1 MKPFYLG
8 LFFLFLF
15 FPSISLAEEQNQYQG
30 EIDYLPKFIGAEGSP
45 FLVHLNFQG
54 SAETQYKFSLV
65 IRDQQDYSVKSQ
77 LWDDNEQNWQG
88 GYDYQNFI
96 SDENGQF
103 ETWQTLKINGEIS
116 NSGQYEIFYRIKDEN
131 GKDLLTVIKNDGFQ
145 IVNNLTAGWLIG
157 HIKSLNDRYNN
168 KLIIIIDEN
177 GNYLSAYWCENNG
190 IEDYDYDLHGDGYF
204 KIILPSGQGYKIKA
218 YEKDQKF
225 WNNGE
230 TALWES
236 EETYYIEAGKTTS
249 TDPNQ
254 PPIPIVE
261 SLKSTN
267 KNAPFIFDASKSFDP
282 EGKNLTYQWD
292 LGDGTI
298 ISGED
303 QKVIR
308 HIYNKTGRYLVKLT
322 VDDGELEKTV
332 EQETSVLDVIIS
344 EILPSPL
351 GSDEENEWIELHNN
365 SETRG
370 DLEGWKI
377 KDTEGLIK
385 EYTLPS
391 SSIIEGKG
399 FFLIKITESKIN
411 LNNDQDGVILSLVE
425 KEIDRTVY
433 SHPEENYGW
442 ARFENGWQWTDSPTP
457 LAVNFFHIPQFNNL
471 ETETENVE
479 NYNQVDIKEI
489 YQLALGTKVRIQG
502 QVSVRPGNFA
512 KTYFYFQDQT
522 GGIKIYQYCGC
533 FPVLEIGDILIIEGE
548 VTELYGQ
555 RQIKIKNQEAIRKI
569 DLNYESPFA
578 PIYLSPNILFSN
590 LNYRLV
596 KLFGKIESIASQSFY
611 LQYFDFMIY
620 IKEGTGINLAD
631 LNLVADQLVEVTG
644 LLIPY
649 KNGYQILPRDQKD
662 IMAKR
667 VDAYND
673 RDNSNDANYVVVGEE
688 NDSVRTESSQSVNA
702 LSVESAL
709 TKLTRIN
716 IENLIYALSP
726 IQIAEASTEKGVIK
740 GTAAMEKS
748 FKKYTEVQFLI
759 AVSII
764 FSLIWQVFLR
774 KPT

>member
-1 MKPFYLG
+1 MKQFYFG
-8 LFFLFLF
+8 LFFLFLIL
-15 FPSISLAEEQNQYQG
+15 PAISSAEGQNQYQG
-30 EIDYLPKFIGAEGSP
+30 EINYLPKFIGAEGSP

-54 SAETQYKFSLV
+54 LAKTSYRFSLV
-65 IRDQQDYSVKSQ
+65 IRDRQNYSVKSQ
-77 LWDDNEQNWQG
+77 LWNNNEQKWQG

-145 IVNNLTAGWLIG
+145 IVNDLTAGWLIG

-168 KLIIIIDEN
+168 KLITIIDEN

-190 IEDYDYDLHGDGYF
+190 IADYDYDLHGDGYF
-204 KIILPSGQGYKIKA
+204 KIILPNGQGYKIKA

-236 EETYYIEAGKTTS
+236 EETYDIEAGKITS

-282 EGKNLTYQWD
+282 EGKSLTYQWD
-292 LGDGTI
+292 LRDGTI
-298 ISGED
+298 LSGED
-303 QKVIR
+303 QKIIE
-308 HIYNKTGRYLVKLT
+308 HTYSETGKYLVKLT
-322 VDDGELEKTV
+322 VSDGELEKII
-332 EQETSVLDVIIS
+332 EQEISVLDIIIS

-351 GSDEENEWIELHNN
+351 GSDTENEWVELYNN
-365 SETRG
+365 AEVGG

-377 KDTEGLIK
+377 KDTDGLIK
-385 EYTLPS
+385 EYTLPP
-391 SSIIEGKG
+391 SSIINGKG
-399 FFLIKITESKIN
+399 FFLIKVTESKIS
-411 LNNDQDGVILSLVE
+411 LNDDQDGVILFLND
-425 KEIDRTVY
+425 KEIDQASY
-433 SHPEENYGW
+433 SNPKENYSW
-442 ARFENGWQWTDSPTP
+442 ARFENGWQWTDSPTS
-457 LAVNFFHIPQFNNL
+457 LAVNFFHIPLPDNS
-471 ETETENVE
+471 ETETENIE
-479 NYNQVDIKEI
+479 TYNPVDIREA
-489 YQLALGTKVRIQG
+489 YHLALGTKVRIQG
-502 QVSVRPGNFA
+502 QVSVLPGTFA

-522 GGIKIYQYCGC
+522 GGIKIYQYYGY
-533 FPVLEIGDILIIEGE
+533 FPSFEIGDILIIEGE
-548 VTELYGQ
+548 ITELYGQ

-569 DLNYESPFA
+569 DLNNESPFA

-611 LQYFDFMIY
+611 LQGFDFMIY

-631 LNLVADQLVEVTG
+631 FNLVTDQWIEVTG

-649 KNGYQILPRDQKD
+649 KSGYQILPRSRED
-662 IMAKR
+662 IAIKHI
-667 VDAYND
+667 DAHND
-673 RDNSNDANYVVVGEE
+673 RDGNTNGIVTISERMNNV
-688 NDSVRTESSQSVNA
+688 DSGIEQEMGILPIKIAEAISRT
-702 LSVESAL
+702 
-709 TKLTRIN
+709 N
-716 IENLIYALSP
+716 IESLVYALSP
-726 IQIAEASTEKGVIK
+726 IQIAEASTEKGIIK
-740 GTAAMEKS
+740 GASTTIEQS